1 MMSALARPLNALAT
15 LTTLAKHFATHAR
28 VDLSGY
34 ARIPRLPGAPQ

>member
-15 LTTLAKHFATHAR
+15 LTTLAMHFATRAHG
-28 VDLSGY
+28 DLTGY